1 MKRLLTIA
9 LILCLATLSLVG
21 CAPKAAEQATETPT
35 TPTPAPTPAPITPQ
49 DFSSPNNPVITMT
62 MSDGAEVKIELYPA
76 IAKNTVNNFISLT
89 QKGFYDGLTFHRI
102 ISGFMIQGG
111 DPDGTG
117 TGGPAYGIKGE
128 FKENGVENP
137 LLHTRGVISMARSM
151 ENDSAG
157 SQFFIMHAD
166 VPDLDG
172 KYAAFGKV
180 ISGIETVDQIAAVK
194 TGQMDAPIEKVVI
207 KKMTVELNGY
217 AFTEPEVIK

>member
-35 TPTPAPTPAPITPQ
+35 TPTPAPTTPQ

-117 TGGPAYGIKGE
+117 TGGPGYGIKGE

-180 ISGIETVDQIAAVK
+180 ISGIETVDKIAAVK